1 MVKHRLQKGLF
12 IAFELF
18 KTSTWYEIKTIF
30 EVVLLAGRG
39 SAFEGGGGDAVIREC
54 L

>member
-1 MVKHRLQKGLF
+1 M
-12 IAFELF
+12 
-18 KTSTWYEIKTIF
+18 YEEYTIL

-39 SAFEGGGGDAVIREC
+39 SAFEGGGDDAVISEC